1 MIQLIWLSFSPLAN
15 IIMKISGI
23 NWCALRQF
31 VSLKNGLLLCVC
43 EKQII
48 VMRIILSINSHD
60 SVDLII
66 IFAIGEYYYE
76 N

>member
-1 MIQLIWLSFSPLAN
+1 MVA
-15 IIMKISGI
+15 
-23 NWCALRQF
+23 
-31 VSLKNGLLLCVC
+31 SLKIFQNLVKNY
-43 EKQII
+43 EKRII

-66 IFAIGEYYYE
+66 IFAIGEYYYD